1 MQNMAIQFILL
12 LLTMAALQTHTLFT
26 GQKEGGREK
35 EREMQNMVIN
45 FFSLTRNN
53 KFFNC
58 PEVLFLKGVTG
69 ALAPFSNLVYYKD
82 QDLKRFLTCM
92 GS

>member
-1 MQNMAIQFILL
+1 
-12 LLTMAALQTHTLFT
+12 
-26 GQKEGGREK
+26 
-35 EREMQNMVIN
+35 MVIN